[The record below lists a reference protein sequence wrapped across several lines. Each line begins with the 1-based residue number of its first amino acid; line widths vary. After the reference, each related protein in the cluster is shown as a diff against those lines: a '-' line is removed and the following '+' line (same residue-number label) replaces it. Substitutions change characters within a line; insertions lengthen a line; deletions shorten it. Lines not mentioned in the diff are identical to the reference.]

1 MDLPDEVLLTK
12 VQTGNAHYD
21 KRSIEE
27 STGRIGAKYKLAGNI
42 IKLLD
47 IYIFF
52 ILTKRES
59 ACKGRFTL
67 RVYKKN
73 WEKRSPL
80 HLNRKY
86 SYIDLTKNEV
96 LEKDQI
102 LSKIKDK
109 KNRFACVAKL
119 CEEKY
124 EELQN
129 ICRKMKSVP
138 IISREVEDI
147 IELGLLEITNERLR
161 KLDL

>member
-12 VQTGNAHYD
+12 VQTGNAHFD
-21 KRSIEE
+21 KLSIEE
-27 STGRIGAKYKLAGNI
+27 STGRIRPKYKLAGN
-42 IKLLD
+42 KLLN

-59 ACKGRFTL
+59 ACKRRFTL

-80 HLNRKY
+80 HLKRAC

-124 EELQN
+124 KELQN
-129 ICRKMKSVP
+129 ICRKMKSTP

-147 IELGLLEITNERLR
+147 IELSLLEITNERLR